1 MLWYQFIPFR
11 KSNQGCPQL
20 FDNLSVGTDVY
31 SIKLHGLAGYLSIL
45 LNQQGSH
52 SFECE
57 ILQNIGSMLDM
68 VDVRI
73 LRDRL
78 SGHFNNFFKSC
89 KSRIATVISG
99 MIEKLLEAQGPA
111 VLSRKTSKCQL
122 WSHLTVGNSCDESAG
137 RVILRYRAN
146 KVSPGGLTGKNA
158 EKQGNEKKKS
168 FDPETV
174 DSRRCHMS
182 QGVWFRKKDRA

>member
-78 SGHFNNFFKSC
+78 SGHFNNFFNSC
-89 KSRIATVISG
+89 KSRIASATSG
-99 MIEKLLEAQGPA
+99 MIDILLEAQVPS
-111 VLSRKTSKCQL
+111 VLSRYTSKCQL
-122 WSHLTVGNSCDESAG
+122 CSHLHVGNICHASGVA
-137 RVILRYRAN
+137 VILRYMVN
-146 KVSPGGLTGKNA
+146 KLSPGGLTGKIA

-168 FDPETV
+168 FDPEAV
-174 DSRRCHMS
+174 DSRRCYMS
-182 QGVWFRKKDRA
+182 QGTWNRK

>member
-111 VLSRKTSKCQL
+111 VLSRNTSKCQL
-122 WSHLTVGNSCDESAG
+122 WSHLNVGNICHDSNAGVSLRYKVNNMDSGGLAG
-137 RVILRYRAN
+137 RN
-146 KVSPGGLTGKNA
+146 
-158 EKQGNEKKKS
+158 GN
-168 FDPETV
+168 
-174 DSRRCHMS
+174 RR
-182 QGVWFRKKDRA
+182 

>member
-99 MIEKLLEAQGPA
+99 DRKSTRLNSSHVAISYA
-111 VLSRKTSKCQL
+111 VFCL
-122 WSHLTVGNSCDESAG
+122 
-137 RVILRYRAN
+137 
-146 KVSPGGLTGKNA
+146 
-158 EKQGNEKKKS
+158 KKKRKNT
-168 FDPETV
+168 ETNQ
-174 DSRRCHMS
+174 H
-182 QGVWFRKKDRA
+182 DR